1 VKKPNAPEP
10 SALSPALRRYFY
22 FTAAVTGGAIMIV
35 EILGA
40 KMLSPYVGTSH
51 FVWTAQIAVT
61 LIALS
66 LGYYVGGWFVDK
78 SPRVSALYWAIL
90 LAAAYLALTVAVVE
104 PVAYW
109 CLELKPFAL
118 GSLLASLILF
128 FIPLG
133 LLAMV
138 GPFFV
143 RVLTSVVSNVG
154 SNVGRL
160 TAVSTF
166 GSFAGTILIGYVL
179 IPFLPNS
186 QTMYFTSLLLAAVA
200 LLYFLI
206 WRAKRE
212 SVAPVIILCLGAAGL
227 GFSGVR
233 RDHLRHSQ
241 ADEKFYGNSNF
252 GMLQVLDG
260 GNTRYYLNDYLVQNV
275 YDSVNQKS
283 LAVFTYMLNG
293 LVNAYTTNVQ
303 DVLCIGLGVGITPM
317 DFARAGA
324 KVDVVEINPSVVPL
338 AEKWFGLQTGKLN
351 LTIGDGRTFLNRC
364 EKRYDAVALDAF
376 LGESSPSHLMSRES
390 FAAIHRVLK
399 PGGTLVINSFG
410 NFRPGQDFFTT
421 SLYKTLTNVFAS
433 VRIHTAG
440 EDRNVFFVAS
450 DRAPLELVHAPDLQ
464 NLPNREASRP
474 DIDRLHEDVKKAYAG
489 LIQPGQDYG
498 SLKLH
503 LENGRVLTDDF
514 NPVEFFDAANRER
527 VRRNLALSMRPRDAR
542 D

>member
-1 VKKPNAPEP
+1 
-10 SALSPALRRYFY
+10 
-22 FTAAVTGGAIMIV
+22 MIV

-61 LIALS
+61 LIALA
-66 LGYYVGGWFVDK
+66 LGYYVGGWLVDK
-78 SPRVSALYWAIL
+78 SPRPSVLYWAIL

-109 CLELKPFAL
+109 CLDLKPFAL
-118 GSLLASLILF
+118 GSLLASLVLF
-128 FIPLG
+128 FVPLA

-143 RVLTSVVSNVG
+143 RVLASAVSNVG
-154 SNVGRL
+154 ATVGRL

-179 IPFLPNS
+179 IPFLANS
-186 QTMYFTSLLLAAVA
+186 RTMYFTSLLLAAVA
-200 LLYFLI
+200 LVYFMV
-206 WRAKRE
+206 WRGKRQ
-212 SVAPVIILCLGAAGL
+212 SLAPALLLCAGAAAL

-241 ADEKFYGNSNF
+241 SDEKFYGNSNF
-252 GMLQVLDG
+252 GMLQVLDA
-260 GNTRYYLNDYLVQNV
+260 GNTRYYLNDYLVQNT
-275 YDSVNQKS
+275 YDPDARQST
-283 LAVFTYMLNG
+283 AVFTYMLNG
-293 LVNAYTTNVQ
+293 LANVYTSNIQ
-303 DVLCIGLGVGITPM
+303 DVLCIGLGIGITPM
-317 DFARAGA
+317 EFARAGA
-324 KVDVVEINPSVVPL
+324 RVDVVEINPAVVPM
-338 AEKWFGLQTGKLN
+338 ARQWFNLQPEKLN
-351 LTIGDGRTFLNRC
+351 ITIGDGRQFLNRC
-364 EKRYDAVALDAF
+364 TKQYDAVALDAF

-421 SLYKTLTNVFAS
+421 SLFKTLTNVFTS

-450 DRAPLELVHAPDLQ
+450 DRAPLEFVGAPEVQ
-464 NLPNREASRP
+464 K
-474 DIDRLHEDVKKAYAG
+474 LHPRVQDDVQKVYAG
-489 LIQPGQDYG
+489 LILPGQEYG
-498 SLKLH
+498 NVRLH

-527 VRRNLALSMRPRDAR
+527 VRRSLAASMRPRE
-542 D
+542 